1 VRDERTAAAFLTASS
16 VLLLL
21 TLAWDHPWAHGLLA
35 LLVGIFPV
43 GLVHL
48 ATAGRRQGARLRRAL
63 LLLALILG
71 GSLLALLALDRAAS
85 QEMLLGLPVT
95 LWIMLVGLTLA
106 PLALV
111 SWIYATTFPKR
122 DLRPRQESHESPAAE
137 VGPD

>member
-1 VRDERTAAAFLTASS
+1 MRDERATAAFLTVSS

-21 TLAWDHPWAHGLLA
+21 TLAWDHPWARGLLA
-35 LLVGIFPV
+35 LLVGSFPV

-48 ATAGRRQGARLRRAL
+48 ATVGRRQGARLRREL

-71 GSLLALLALDRAAS
+71 GSLLALLLLDRTPS
-85 QEMLLGLPVT
+85 QKMLLGLPAA

-111 SWIYATTFPKR
+111 SWVYATTFPKE
-122 DLRPRQESHESPAAE
+122 DLGPRQGSREPPAAE
-137 VGPD
+137 GEPN